1 MRIVVDEDIPK
12 ELVRSSVR
20 LGSSSSSTSKISG

>member
-20 LGSSSSSTSKISG
+20 LGSSSSTSKISG